1 MKMIFKIAK
10 TELQTLFYSPVA
22 WLILIIFTF
31 QASILFTNVFDMSVK
46 SQSLEYQLDNVTLFT
61 FGGMFGLFSGIQQY
75 LYLYIPLLTMG
86 LMSRELSSG
95 SIKLLYSSP
104 VTNKQIVLGKYLAM
118 MLYGLLLMAILSIF
132 VIYSAFAIK
141 SFDFI
146 CVLAGLLGLYLLTC
160 AYSAIGLFMSSLTS
174 YQVVSAMGTLA
185 ILAALS
191 LVRGVWQDME
201 VVRDITFWLSINGRA
216 DEFVNGLICSEDV
229 LYFIIVSAL
238 FLTLTILRL
247 QVIRQKTNWLTAWG
261 RYIGVFAIAIF
272 LGYLSSRPQL
282 MCFYDATRTKART
295 LTPNSQEIISKL
307 KGDLTI
313 TTYVNM
319 LDRNVYYGLSSAVKD
334 DMNRFRM
341 YTRFKPEIKMKYV
354 YYYDSI
360 NNPSLAIRYPG
371 LSLREQM
378 KRIAET
384 VDFDTNKVKTPEEI
398 RKIIDLSGE
407 GNRFV
412 RLLESGNG
420 KKTFLRI
427 YEDFNGAFPHESE
440 ISAAF
445 KHLIMDLPLVG
456 FVKGH
461 GERDIK
467 RESDRDYKHFSQ
479 DKPFRYA
486 LINQGFDITEVDL
499 HQEIPS
505 NVRILVIADPRRT
518 LSTEETEV
526 LNSYISQ
533 GGNLFIAG
541 EPKQQAIMNPLV
553 EQFGVQFMPG
563 CLVKPTENFA
573 ADLITSNPTDR
584 ATALS
589 YIFEGMQQMGNTISM
604 PGATGLTY
612 STDKGFTVTPLFT
625 SDSTGSWN
633 ELQTTDF
640 VEDTAQLNPELGEI
654 ERSYVTSVALS
665 RKVGEK
671 EQRIIIIS
679 DADCI
684 SNTEIEMMRRGINAR
699 NYSFVRGAFSW
710 LSYEEAPIDVRRL
723 IPPDNEVYIEKRG
736 MKITK
741 HAMVEGLP
749 GLLLVLALLI
759 WVRRRG
765 R

>member
-445 KHLIMDLPLVG
+445 IDLPLVG

-499 HQEIPS
+499 HQGIPS

>member
-384 VDFDTNKVKTPEEI
+384 VDFDTNKVKTPEDI

-445 KHLIMDLPLVG
+445 KHLIIDLPLVG

-499 HQEIPS
+499 HQGIPS

>member
-75 LYLYIPLLTMG
+75 LYLYIPLLTRG

-445 KHLIMDLPLVG
+445 KHLIIDLPLVG

-499 HQEIPS
+499 HQGIPS

>member
-461 GERDIK
+461 RERDIK

-499 HQEIPS
+499 HQGIPS

>member
-191 LVRGVWQDME
+191 LVRGVWQDMAI
-201 VVRDITFWLSINGRA
+201 VRDITFWLSINGRA

-229 LYFIIVSAL
+229 LYFIIVSVL

-307 KGDLTI
+307 EGDLTI

-319 LDRNVYYGLSSAVKD
+319 LDRNVYTVFPAAVKD

-412 RLLESGNG
+412 RLLERGNG

-486 LINQGFDITEVDL
+486 LINQGFDIMEVDL
-499 HQEIPS
+499 HQGIPS

-518 LSTEETEV
+518 LSAEETEV

-541 EPKQQAIMNPLV
+541 EPKQQAVMNPLV

-563 CLVKPTENFA
+563 CLVKPTEDFA
-573 ADLITSNPTDR
+573 ADLITSNPTDG
-584 ATALS
+584 AAALS
-589 YIFEGMQQMGNTISM
+589 YIFEGMQQMGNAVSM

-640 VEDTAQLNPELGEI
+640 VEDTARLNPELGEI
-654 ERSYVTSVALS
+654 ERFYVTSVALS

-749 GLLLVLALLI
+749 GLLLIIALLI

>member
-247 QVIRQKTNWLTAWG
+247 QVIRQNTNWLTAWG

-499 HQEIPS
+499 HQGIPS

>member
-445 KHLIMDLPLVG
+445 KHLIIDLPLVG

-499 HQEIPS
+499 HQGIPS
-505 NVRILVIADPRRT
+505 NVRSLVIADPRRT

>member
-201 VVRDITFWLSINGRA
+201 VVRDIPFWLSINGRA

-247 QVIRQKTNWLTAWG
+247 QVKRQKTNWLTAWG

-499 HQEIPS
+499 HQGIPS

>member
-229 LYFIIVSAL
+229 LYFIIVSVL

-499 HQEIPS
+499 HQGIPS

-625 SDSTGSWN
+625 SDSSGSWN

>member
-499 HQEIPS
+499 HQGIPS

-573 ADLITSNPTDR
+573 ADLITSTPTDR

>member
-295 LTPNSQEIISKL
+295 LTPNSQESISKL

-384 VDFDTNKVKTPEEI
+384 VDFDTNKVKTPEDI

-499 HQEIPS
+499 HQGIPS

-584 ATALS
+584 ATTLS

>member
-499 HQEIPS
+499 HQGIPS

-633 ELQTTDF
+633 ELQTPDF

>member
-261 RYIGVFAIAIF
+261 RYISVFAIAIF

-445 KHLIMDLPLVG
+445 KHLIIDLPLVG

-499 HQEIPS
+499 HQGIPS

>member
-191 LVRGVWQDME
+191 LVHGVWQDME

-499 HQEIPS
+499 HQGIPS

>member
-1 MKMIFKIAK
+1 M
-10 TELQTLFYSPVA
+10 P
-22 WLILIIFTF
+22 
-31 QASILFTNVFDMSVK
+31 
-46 SQSLEYQLDNVTLFT
+46 
-61 FGGMFGLFSGIQQY
+61 
-75 LYLYIPLLTMG
+75 
-86 LMSRELSSG
+86 
-95 SIKLLYSSP
+95 
-104 VTNKQIVLGKYLAM
+104 
-118 MLYGLLLMAILSIF
+118 
-132 VIYSAFAIK
+132 
-141 SFDFI
+141 
-146 CVLAGLLGLYLLTC
+146 
-160 AYSAIGLFMSSLTS
+160 
-174 YQVVSAMGTLA
+174 
-185 ILAALS
+185 
-191 LVRGVWQDME
+191 
-201 VVRDITFWLSINGRA
+201 
-216 DEFVNGLICSEDV
+216 
-229 LYFIIVSAL
+229 
-238 FLTLTILRL
+238 
-247 QVIRQKTNWLTAWG
+247 
-261 RYIGVFAIAIF
+261 IF
-272 LGYLSSRPQL
+272 L
-282 MCFYDATRTKART
+282 
-295 LTPNSQEIISKL
+295 SQVRQVL
-307 KGDLTI
+307 HHT
-313 TTYVNM
+313 
-319 LDRNVYYGLSSAVKD
+319 
-334 DMNRFRM
+334 
-341 YTRFKPEIKMKYV
+341 
-354 YYYDSI
+354 
-360 NNPSLAIRYPG
+360 AI
-371 LSLREQM
+371 
-378 KRIAET
+378 
-384 VDFDTNKVKTPEEI
+384 
-398 RKIIDLSGE
+398 
-407 GNRFV
+407 
-412 RLLESGNG
+412 
-420 KKTFLRI
+420 
-427 YEDFNGAFPHESE
+427 PH
-440 ISAAF
+440 
-445 KHLIMDLPLVG
+445 
-456 FVKGH
+456 
-461 GERDIK
+461 IK

-499 HQEIPS
+499 HQGIPS

>member
-307 KGDLTI
+307 KGDLTL

-445 KHLIMDLPLVG
+445 KHLIIDLPLVG

-499 HQEIPS
+499 HQGIPS

>member
-104 VTNKQIVLGKYLAM
+104 VTNKHIVLGKYLAM

-191 LVRGVWQDME
+191 LVHGVWQDME

-499 HQEIPS
+499 HQGIPS

>member
-201 VVRDITFWLSINGRA
+201 IVRDITFWLSINGRA

-229 LYFIIVSAL
+229 LYFIIVSVL

-307 KGDLTI
+307 EGDLTI

-319 LDRNVYYGLSSAVKD
+319 LDRNVYYGLSSAVKE

-398 RKIIDLSGE
+398 RNIIDLSGE

-412 RLLESGNG
+412 RLLERGNG
-420 KKTFLRI
+420 KRTFLRI
-427 YEDFNGAFPHESE
+427 YQDFNGAFPHESE

-499 HQEIPS
+499 RQGIPS
-505 NVRILVIADPRRT
+505 NVRILVIADPRRP
-518 LSTEETEV
+518 LSAEETDV
-526 LNSYISQ
+526 LNSYIAQ

-563 CLVKPTENFA
+563 CLVKPTEDFA
-573 ADLITSNPTDR
+573 ADLITSNPTDG
-584 ATALS
+584 AAALS
-589 YIFEGMQQMGNTISM
+589 YIFEGMQQMGNAISM

-640 VEDTAQLNPELGEI
+640 VEDTARLNPELGEI

-671 EQRIIIIS
+671 EQRIIIIG

-699 NYSFVRGAFSW
+699 NYSFIRGAFSW

-749 GLLLVLALLI
+749 GLLLIIALLI

>member
-445 KHLIMDLPLVG
+445 KHLIIDLPLVG

-499 HQEIPS
+499 HQGIPS

-741 HAMVEGLP
+741 HAMVEGRP

>member
-445 KHLIMDLPLVG
+445 KHLIIDLPLVG

-499 HQEIPS
+499 HQGIPS

>member
-229 LYFIIVSAL
+229 LYFIIVSVL

-307 KGDLTI
+307 EGDLTI

-412 RLLESGNG
+412 RLLERGNG

-499 HQEIPS
+499 HQGIPS

-518 LSTEETEV
+518 LSAEETEV
-526 LNSYISQ
+526 LNSYIAQ

-563 CLVKPTENFA
+563 CLVKPTEDFA
-573 ADLITSNPTDR
+573 ADLITSNPTDG
-584 ATALS
+584 AAALS
-589 YIFEGMQQMGNTISM
+589 YIFEGMQQMGNAISM

-640 VEDTAQLNPELGEI
+640 VEDTARLNPELGEI
-654 ERSYVTSVALS
+654 ERSYVTSVDLS
-665 RKVGEK
+665 RKVGAK

-749 GLLLVLALLI
+749 GLLLIIALLI

>member
-1 MKMIFKIAK
+1 
-10 TELQTLFYSPVA
+10 
-22 WLILIIFTF
+22 
-31 QASILFTNVFDMSVK
+31 
-46 SQSLEYQLDNVTLFT
+46 
-61 FGGMFGLFSGIQQY
+61 
-75 LYLYIPLLTMG
+75 
-86 LMSRELSSG
+86 
-95 SIKLLYSSP
+95 
-104 VTNKQIVLGKYLAM
+104 
-118 MLYGLLLMAILSIF
+118 
-132 VIYSAFAIK
+132 
-141 SFDFI
+141 
-146 CVLAGLLGLYLLTC
+146 
-160 AYSAIGLFMSSLTS
+160 
-174 YQVVSAMGTLA
+174 
-185 ILAALS
+185 
-191 LVRGVWQDME
+191 ME

-499 HQEIPS
+499 HQGIPS

-723 IPPDNEVYIEKRG
+723 IPPDNKVYIEKRG

-741 HAMVEGLP
+741 TRHG
-749 GLLLVLALLI
+749 
-759 WVRRRG
+759 G
-765 R
+765 RTSRFTSCPCPPYLG

>member
-86 LMSRELSSG
+86 LMSREVSSG

-412 RLLESGNG
+412 RLLERGNG

-499 HQEIPS
+499 HQGIPS

-518 LSTEETEV
+518 LSAEETEV

-563 CLVKPTENFA
+563 CLVKPTEDFA
-573 ADLITSNPTDR
+573 ADLITSNPTDG
-584 ATALS
+584 AAALS
-589 YIFEGMQQMGNTISM
+589 YIFEGMQQMGNAISM

>member
-10 TELQTLFYSPVA
+10 TELQTLFYSPIA

-191 LVRGVWQDME
+191 LVRSVWQDME
-201 VVRDITFWLSINGRA
+201 IVRDITFWLSINGRA

-229 LYFIIVSAL
+229 LYFIIVSVL

-307 KGDLTI
+307 EGDLTI

-412 RLLESGNG
+412 RLLERGNG

-499 HQEIPS
+499 HQGIPS
-505 NVRILVIADPRRT
+505 NVRILVIADPRRS

-526 LNSYISQ
+526 LNSYIAQ

-563 CLVKPTENFA
+563 CLVKPTEDFA
-573 ADLITSNPTDR
+573 ANLITSNPTDG
-584 ATALS
+584 AAALS
-589 YIFEGMQQMGNTISM
+589 YIFEGMQQMGNAVSM

-640 VEDTAQLNPELGEI
+640 VEDTARLNPELGEI

-749 GLLLVLALLI
+749 GLLLILALLI

>member
-445 KHLIMDLPLVG
+445 NHLIIDLPLVG

-499 HQEIPS
+499 HQGIPS

>member
-22 WLILIIFTF
+22 WLILITFTF

-384 VDFDTNKVKTPEEI
+384 VDFDTNKVKTPEDI

-499 HQEIPS
+499 HQGIPS

-584 ATALS
+584 ATTLS

>member
-295 LTPNSQEIISKL
+295 LPPNSQEIISKL

-445 KHLIMDLPLVG
+445 KHLIIDLPLVG

-499 HQEIPS
+499 HQGIPS

>member
-191 LVRGVWQDME
+191 LVHGVWQDME

-467 RESDRDYKHFSQ
+467 RESDRDNKHFSQ

-499 HQEIPS
+499 HQGIPS

>member
-499 HQEIPS
+499 HQGIPS

-612 STDKGFTVTPLFT
+612 STDNGFTVTPLFT

>member
-61 FGGMFGLFSGIQQY
+61 FGGMFGLFSRIQQY

-118 MLYGLLLMAILSIF
+118 MLYGLLLMGILSVF
-132 VIYSAFAIK
+132 VMYSAFAIK
-141 SFDFI
+141 SFDII
-146 CVLAGLLGLYLLTC
+146 CVLSGLLGLYLLTC
-160 AYSAIGLFMSSLTS
+160 AYAAIGLFMSSLTS

-185 ILAALS
+185 ILAGLS
-191 LVRGVWQDME
+191 LVRNVWQDMDI
-201 VVRDITFWLSINGRA
+201 VRDITYWLCIDGRA

-229 LYFIIVSAL
+229 LYFIIVVVL

-247 QVIRQKTNWLTAWG
+247 QVIRQKTNWLVAWG
-261 RYIGVFAIAIF
+261 RYIGVFSIAIF

-295 LTPNSQEIISKL
+295 LTPNSQEIVSKL
-307 KGDLTI
+307 EGDLTI
-313 TTYVNM
+313 TTFVNM
-319 LDRNVYYGLSSAVKD
+319 LDRNVYYSLSSAVKD
-334 DMNRFRM
+334 DMRRFRM

-360 NNPSLAIRYPG
+360 NNPSLDIRYPG

-398 RKIIDLSGE
+398 RKMIDLSGE

-412 RLLESGNG
+412 RLLERGNG

-427 YEDFNGAFPHESE
+427 YEDFNGAFPTESE

-461 GERDIK
+461 GERNIK
-467 RESDRDYKHFSQ
+467 RGSDRDYKHFSQ

-499 HQEIPS
+499 RQGIPS
-505 NVRILVIADPRRT
+505 NVRILVIADPRRAFSAEEMNT
-518 LSTEETEV
+518 LNT
-526 LNSYISQ
+526 YIEK

-541 EPKQQAIMNPLV
+541 EPKQQSIMNPLV

-563 CLVKPTENFA
+563 CLVKPTEDFA
-573 ADLITSNPTDR
+573 PDLITATPTKE
-584 ATALS
+584 AAALS
-589 YIFEGMQQMGNTISM
+589 YILEGMLQMENLLSM
-604 PGATGLTY
+604 PGCTGLTY
-612 STDKGFTVTPLFT
+612 SPDKGYQVTPLFT
-625 SDSTGSWN
+625 SDPTGSWN
-633 ELQTTDF
+633 ELETTNF
-640 VEDTAQLNPELGEI
+640 VEDTARLNLQAGEV
-654 ERSYVTSVALS
+654 ERSHVTSVALS
-665 RKVGEK
+665 RNIGDK
-671 EQRIIIIS
+671 EQRIIIIG
-679 DADCI
+679 DADCL
-684 SNTEIEMMRRGINAR
+684 SNAEIEMWRKGINAR

-723 IPPDNEVYIEKRG
+723 IPPDNKIYIGKGG

-749 GLLLVLALLI
+749 GLLLVIALLI
-759 WVRRRG
+759 WLRRRG

>member
-445 KHLIMDLPLVG
+445 KHLIIDLPLVG

-499 HQEIPS
+499 HQGIPS

-553 EQFGVQFMPG
+553 EQFSVQFMPG

>member
-46 SQSLEYQLDNVTLFT
+46 SQTLEYQLDNVTLFT

-445 KHLIMDLPLVG
+445 KHLIIDLPLVG

-499 HQEIPS
+499 HQGIPS

>member
-191 LVRGVWQDME
+191 LVHGVWQDME

-467 RESDRDYKHFSQ
+467 RESDWDYKHFSQ

-499 HQEIPS
+499 HQGIPS

>member
-445 KHLIMDLPLVG
+445 KHLIIDLPLVG

-499 HQEIPS
+499 HQGIPS

-612 STDKGFTVTPLFT
+612 STDKGFTVTSLFT

>member
-118 MLYGLLLMAILSIF
+118 MLYGLVLMAILSIF

-445 KHLIMDLPLVG
+445 KHLIIDLPLVG

-499 HQEIPS
+499 HQGIPS

-699 NYSFVRGAFSW
+699 NYSFGRGAFSW

>member
-10 TELQTLFYSPVA
+10 TELQTLFYSPIA

-191 LVRGVWQDME
+191 LVRSVWQDME
-201 VVRDITFWLSINGRA
+201 IVRDITFWLSINGRA

-229 LYFIIVSAL
+229 LYFIIVSVL

-307 KGDLTI
+307 EGDLTI

-412 RLLESGNG
+412 RLLERGNG

-499 HQEIPS
+499 HQGIPS
-505 NVRILVIADPRRT
+505 NVRILVIADPRRS

-526 LNSYISQ
+526 LNSYIAQ

-563 CLVKPTENFA
+563 CLVKPTEDFA
-573 ADLITSNPTDR
+573 ANLITSNPTDG
-584 ATALS
+584 AAALS
-589 YIFEGMQQMGNTISM
+589 YIFEGMQQMGNAVSM
-604 PGATGLTY
+604 PEATGLTY

-640 VEDTAQLNPELGEI
+640 VEDTARLNPELGEI

-749 GLLLVLALLI
+749 GLLLILALLI